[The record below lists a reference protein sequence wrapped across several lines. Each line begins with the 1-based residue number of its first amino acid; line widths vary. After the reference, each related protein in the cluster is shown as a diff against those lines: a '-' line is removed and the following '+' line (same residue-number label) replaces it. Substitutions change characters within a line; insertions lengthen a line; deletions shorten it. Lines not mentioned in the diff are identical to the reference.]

1 MSDAFI
7 ASLQV
12 GLPREIPS
20 DDPRRDPRGPTW
32 TTAFFKQ
39 PVTGPVHAGHT
50 LLAGDGQADLAVHGG
65 PDRPILAY
73 AADHYPRWQREL
85 ALPELPPYGAFGENF
100 TLAGPLDETTV
111 SIGDRFAVG
120 DTVIVEVSQPR
131 QPCWKLARRWNNKH
145 LPNLVIQHRRG
156 GWYFR
161 VLQPGPVE
169 AGMPLKLIARPT
181 PKWTI
186 ARAFDLMYHGKDDT
200 AAMRDLSAHPALSAD
215 WRDYFQSLLADV
227 A

>member
-7 ASLQV
+7 ASLQI

-20 DDPRRDPRGPTW
+20 NDPRDPRGPTW
-32 TTAFFKQ
+32 TTAFFKH
-39 PVTGPVHAGHT
+39 PITGPVHAGHT
-50 LLAGDGQADLAVHGG
+50 LIAGDGQADPTVHGG

-85 ALPELPPYGAFGENF
+85 ALPELPPPGAFGENF

-181 PKWTI
+181 PQWTV
-186 ARAFDLMYHGKDDT
+186 ARAFELMYDNQADA
-200 AAMRDLSAHPALSAD
+200 AAMRDLAAHPALSAD
-215 WRDYFQSLLADV
+215 WRDYFHSRLIDV